1 MFNLRDFGMESFSF
15 DTAFLV
21 GLAVGFVLSILVLSL
36 IIRKRKAGD
45 SELNPGVE
53 IEDKVGVDD
62 SPIGQE
68 AEYSTK
74 PPSTSK
80 VTVTTTVTTG
90 ETDTRGLDEPNM
102 LKEADNTET
111 VEEIFEDDD
120 IPQKEIAAELKT
132 KPKPKSKKK
141 TTPNKKPASKKITT
155 KPKS

>member
-102 LKEADNTET
+102 LKEEDSYET

-132 KPKPKSKKK
+132 KTKAKKK
-141 TTPNKKPASKKITT
+141 AAQKKKAEPKKITI
-155 KPKS
+155 KPKG